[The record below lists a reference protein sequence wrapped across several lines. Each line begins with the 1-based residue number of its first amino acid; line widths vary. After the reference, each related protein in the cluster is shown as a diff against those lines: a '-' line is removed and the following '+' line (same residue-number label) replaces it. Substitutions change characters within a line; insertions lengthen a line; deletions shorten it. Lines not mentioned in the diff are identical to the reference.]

1 MAGFKICLLIVSLI
15 EVRGTVP
22 FPTPHRIQIN
32 FITNSDGA
40 IILRFLLH
48 PDLYLVKL
56 NAKLDGSWSGNSMDL
71 EHEISPFT
79 EGQVFRI
86 GFLITRN
93 GFLIHMN
100 GVFLRIY
107 NKTSSLTGSIDTIFY
122 RFDER
127 VCGISF

>member
-1 MAGFKICLLIVSLI
+1 MAGFKNFLLIVSLL

-122 RFDER
+122 SFDER
-127 VCGISF
+127 VSGISF